1 MANKNGNRGLADPIS
16 IKPFGKDDDQVK
28 VIVETPKDSNNKY
41 AFDPEERIFT
51 LKTVLPAG
59 MSFPYDF
66 GFVPRTEAEDG
77 DPLDVLIFMD
87 QPAYPGVLLKC
98 RLIGLIEGEQ
108 TEKNGKTVRNDRL
121 LAVEQ
126 GSHTYAHLK
135 HVKDVPQK
143 LLDELGE
150 FFANYH
156 KLEGSK
162 YTTLGIK
169 GPGGARKKLADTKAA
184 P

>member
-16 IKPFGKDDDQVK
+16 IKPFGKDDDLVK

-51 LKTVLPAG
+51 LKKVLPAG

-98 RLIGLIEGEQ
+98 RLIGLRAGEQ
-108 TEKNGKTVRNDRL
+108 TE
-121 LAVEQ
+121 
-126 GSHTYAHLK
+126 
-135 HVKDVPQK
+135 
-143 LLDELGE
+143 
-150 FFANYH
+150 
-156 KLEGSK
+156 
-162 YTTLGIK
+162 
-169 GPGGARKKLADTKAA
+169 
-184 P
+184 